1 MSSMKWC
8 SLVSPAEEILKVA
21 SKKKVDLIVTGAKGM
36 GAVARFCLVA
46 SRRRWFSRVTARCWW
61 SAEAGW
67 SRAYPL
73 GKTSCCGI
81 SPRFCSR

>member
-1 MSSMKWC
+1 M
-8 SLVSPAEEILKVA
+8 A

-36 GAVARFCLVA
+36 GQLPGFCLVA

-67 SRAYPL
+67 SRALSLWAKHPAVAFHPFLLPL
-73 GKTSCCGI
+73 A
-81 SPRFCSR
+81 